1 MKKLI
6 TLALALVMTASI
18 SVPAFAATVD
28 QNDTNPKDE
37 NVTVTTSIDP
47 TYIVTIPGDTTV
59 AYDDNNATS
68 TDFGTITADNV
79 RLNPLKK
86 IVVSVDAD
94 LTMKNADDNTKTIP
108 YTITSGGN
116 TFNSVDLFTTG
127 DSAVLKIDITS
138 EAWSAAYAGNYSDV
152 VKFTVAYVDK
162 NSD

>member
-18 SVPAFAATVD
+18 SVPAFAATVS
-28 QNDTNPKDE
+28 QNDGSPKSE
-37 NVTVTTSIDP
+37 NVTVSTSIDP

-59 AYDDNNATS
+59 AYDDNKATS
-68 TDFGTITADNV
+68 TDFGAITAVNV

-86 IVVSVDAD
+86 IVVSAAAD

-116 TFNSVDLFTTG
+116 AFNSVDLFATG
-127 DSAVLKIDITS
+127 DSAALKIDITAA
-138 EAWSAAYAGNYSDV
+138 AWSAAYAGSYSDIV
-152 VKFTVAYVDK
+152 TFTVAYVDK
-162 NSD
+162 NAG